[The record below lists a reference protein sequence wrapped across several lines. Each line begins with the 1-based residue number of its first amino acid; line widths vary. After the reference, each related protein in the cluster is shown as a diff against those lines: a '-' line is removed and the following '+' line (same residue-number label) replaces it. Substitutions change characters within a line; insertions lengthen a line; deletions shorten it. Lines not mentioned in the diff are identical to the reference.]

1 MPKFEIK
8 RMRFERFVVNDFTH
22 IGGALDVFSKQTY
35 KLTII
40 VVSNVGG
47 IVTPTLYVGIID
59 EATMLL

>member
-22 IGGALDVFSKQTY
+22 IGGDPHVFSKQTY

-47 IVTPTLYVGIID
+47 IVTPTIYVGTIG
-59 EATMLL
+59 EATVLL